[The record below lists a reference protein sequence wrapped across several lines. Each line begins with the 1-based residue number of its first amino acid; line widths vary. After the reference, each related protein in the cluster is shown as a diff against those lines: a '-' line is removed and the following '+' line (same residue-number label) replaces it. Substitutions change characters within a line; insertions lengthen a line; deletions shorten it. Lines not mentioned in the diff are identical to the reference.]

1 MCVCV
6 RLEHSW
12 ICRSTWGGWLE
23 GNIKCTWQC
32 SLSVYCFHLLSSAFK
47 ASSFGCQAWCRRG
60 TQGGAGRAPS
70 LIFEDRAISVVIDGH
85 ISTWCTRCI
94 TVRDSTSRQPLGD
107 SGMQRTTT
115 DVQNHEIII
124 IAKYCKCNF
133 VIFCMS
139 YWHIIDICD
148 MCQPIV
154 RLSKAGRTRCHG
166 PSFCLDP

>member
-32 SLSVYCFHLLSSAFK
+32 SLSTAFICFHLLLKLLVSA
-47 ASSFGCQAWCRRG
+47 ARRDAEEVPRVA
-60 TQGGAGRAPS
+60 QGG
-70 LIFEDRAISVVIDGH
+70 L
-85 ISTWCTRCI
+85 RCWFLRI
-94 TVRDSTSRQPLGD
+94 GQFLWWSMDIYRHDVHGASRCGIPRV
-107 SGMQRTTT
+107 GMQRTTT

-154 RLSKAGRTRCHG
+154 RLSKAGRIRCHG